1 MRTIDDPSGRAG
13 RGGGPTVADQR
24 PDDVLR
30 GIGETRVSRR
40 GFLAASGFTAMSAYL
55 AACAG
60 GGTQPAFFM
69 YNWADYVAP
78 DNQAKFKE
86 RFNIADANFTYDTYA
101 SNEELFAKLQG
112 GATGQYDVCCPTA
125 EWVPA
130 MVEEGFLEKIDWS
143 KIPNAKYINP
153 QFKGLWWDPNDEYQ
167 LPKDWG
173 TTGISMRTNVVT
185 EDVRTWKD
193 FFEIAPKY
201 SGRIV
206 VVDSPG
212 DVFTAPLKALGFS
225 LNSVDPGELEQARTL
240 LMDLAPHVLALNSDT
255 YEEPMKTEEAVLGL
269 TWTGGIDEMLG
280 DPQYADTTKYQIP
293 EDGTL
298 FWLDTWTILKDAPHL
313 EMAHNFLNFI
323 HEPEIQAVE
332 TEVNYYAT
340 PNEEAKKHIDPE
352 ILNNPIVFVP
362 QDVQDSGL
370 LEAAKDVSLD
380 PLRQEI
386 WEQFKSSIGG

>member
-1 MRTIDDPSGRAG
+1 
-13 RGGGPTVADQR
+13 VADQR
-24 PDDVLR
+24 PDVLR
-30 GIGETRVSRR
+30 GISETRVSRR

-55 AACAG
+55 AACSVG
-60 GGTQPAFFM
+60 GGGSAPALFM
-69 YNWADYVAP
+69 FNWADYVAEE
-78 DNQAKFKE
+78 NIAKFKE
-86 RFNIADANFTYDTYA
+86 QFNISDANFTYDTYP

-125 EWVPA
+125 EWVPD
-130 MVEEGFLEKIDWS
+130 MVKEGFLEKIDWA
-143 KIPNAKYINP
+143 KIPNEKYINP
-153 QFKGLWWDPNDEYQ
+153 KFQGLWWDPNDEYL

-185 EDVRTWKD
+185 EDVKTWAD

-212 DVFTAPLKALGFS
+212 DVFTAPLKALGYS
-225 LNSVDPGELEQARTL
+225 LNSIDPGELEQAREL
-240 LMDLAPHVLALNSDT
+240 LMGLAPHVLALNSDT

-280 DPQYADTTKYQIP
+280 DPAYADTTKYVIP

-298 FWLDTWTILKDAPHL
+298 YWMDVWTILKDAPHL

-323 HEPEIQAVE
+323 QDPEIQAVE
-332 TEVNYYAT
+332 TETNYYAT
-340 PNEEAKKHIDPE
+340 ANEEAKKHIDPE

-362 QDVQDSGL
+362 DEIVDSGL
-370 LEAAKDVSLD
+370 LEPAEAVSLD
-380 PLRQEI
+380 ENRQRI
-386 WEQFKSSIGG
+386 WEEFKSSIGG

>member
-1 MRTIDDPSGRAG
+1 
-13 RGGGPTVADQR
+13 VADQR
-24 PDDVLR
+24 PGDVLR
-30 GIGETRVSRR
+30 GISETRVSRR

-60 GGTQPAFFM
+60 GGNQPALFM
-69 YNWADYVAP
+69 FNWADYVAEE
-78 DNQAKFKE
+78 NIAKFKE
-86 RFNIADANFTYDTYA
+86 RFNISDQNFTYDTYP

-143 KIPNAKYINP
+143 KIPNAQYINP

-225 LNSVDPGELEQARTL
+225 LNSVVPAELEQAREL
-240 LMDLAPHVLALNSDT
+240 LMGLAPHVLALNSDT

-280 DPQYADTTKYQIP
+280 DPAYADTTKYVIP

-298 FWLDTWTILKDAPHL
+298 FWMDTWTILKGAPHL

-352 ILNNPIVFVP
+352 ILNDPIVFVP
-362 QDVQDSGL
+362 QEVLDSGV
-370 LEAAKDVSLD
+370 LEPAQDVSLD
-380 PLRQEI
+380 ENRQRI
-386 WEQFKSSIGG
+386 WEEFKSSIGG

>member
-1 MRTIDDPSGRAG
+1 
-13 RGGGPTVADQR
+13 VADQR
-24 PDDVLR
+24 PDVLR
-30 GIGETRVSRR
+30 AIAETRVSRR

-55 AACAG
+55 AACSVG
-60 GGTQPAFFM
+60 GGSAPALFM
-69 YNWADYVAP
+69 FNWADYVAEE
-78 DNQAKFKE
+78 NIAKFKE
-86 RFNIADANFTYDTYA
+86 QFNISDENFTYDTYP

-125 EWVPA
+125 EWVPD
-130 MVEEGFLEKIDWS
+130 MVKEGFLEKIDWT
-143 KIPNAKYINP
+143 KIPNEKYINP
-153 QFKGLWWDPNDEYQ
+153 KFQGLWWDPNDEYL

-185 EDVRTWKD
+185 EDVKTWKE

-212 DVFTAPLKALGFS
+212 DVFTAPLKALGYS
-225 LNSVDPGELEQARTL
+225 LNSVDPGELEQAREL
-240 LMDLAPHVLALNSDT
+240 LMGLAPHVLALNSDT

-280 DPQYADTTKYQIP
+280 DPAYADTTKYVIP

-298 FWLDTWTILKDAPHL
+298 YWMDVWTILKDAPHL

-323 HEPEIQAVE
+323 QDPEVQAVE
-332 TEVNYYAT
+332 TETNYYAT
-340 PNEEAKKHIDPE
+340 ANEEAKKHIDPE
-352 ILNNPIVFVP
+352 ILNDPIVFVP
-362 QDVQDSGL
+362 DEIVDSGL
-370 LEAAKDVSLD
+370 LEPAEAVSLD
-380 PLRQEI
+380 ENRQRI
-386 WEQFKSSIGG
+386 WEEFKSSIGG

>member
-1 MRTIDDPSGRAG
+1 M
-13 RGGGPTVADQR
+13 ADQR
-24 PDDVLR
+24 PGDVLR
-30 GIGETRVSRR
+30 GIGEARVSRR

-55 AACAG
+55 AACG
-60 GGTQPAFFM
+60 GGGGNAPALFI
-69 YNWADYVAP
+69 YNWADYIAP
-78 DNQAKFKE
+78 DNQTKFKE
-86 RFNIADANFTYDTYA
+86 QFNISDENFTYDTYA

-112 GATGQYDVCCPTA
+112 GATGQYDICCPTA
-125 EWVPA
+125 EWTPA
-130 MVEEGFLEKIDWS
+130 MVKEGFLEKIDWS

-153 QFKGLWWDPNDEYQ
+153 QFKGLWWDPKDEYQ

-173 TTGISMRTNVVT
+173 TTGISMRTNIVT
-185 EDVRTWKD
+185 EDIKTWKD
-193 FFEIAPKY
+193 FFEVAPKY

-212 DVFTAPLKALGFS
+212 DVFTAPLKSLGYS
-225 LNSVDPGELEQARTL
+225 LNSVDPGELEEARAI
-240 LMDLAPHVLALNSDT
+240 LMDFAPHVLALNSDT

-280 DPQYADTTKYQIP
+280 DPQYADSTKYQIP

-298 FWLDTWTILKDAPHL
+298 FWMDTWTILKGAPHL
-313 EMAHNFLNFI
+313 DMAHNFLNFI
-323 HEPEIQAVE
+323 HDPENQAVE

-380 PLRQEI
+380 ENRQRI
-386 WEQFKSSIGG
+386 WEEFKSSIGG

>member
-1 MRTIDDPSGRAG
+1 
-13 RGGGPTVADQR
+13 VADQR
-24 PDDVLR
+24 PDFLR
-30 GIGETRVSRR
+30 GIAETRVSRR

-55 AACAG
+55 AACSVG
-60 GGTQPAFFM
+60 GGSAPALFM
-69 YNWADYVAP
+69 FNWADYVAEE
-78 DNQAKFKE
+78 NITKFKE
-86 RFNIADANFTYDTYA
+86 QFNISDENFTYDTYP

-125 EWVPA
+125 EWVPD
-130 MVEEGFLEKIDWS
+130 MVKEGFLEKIDWT
-143 KIPNAKYINP
+143 KIPNEKYINP
-153 QFKGLWWDPNDEYQ
+153 KFQGLWWDPNDEYL

-185 EDVRTWKD
+185 EDVKTWAD

-212 DVFTAPLKALGFS
+212 DVFTAPLKALGYS
-225 LNSVDPGELEQARTL
+225 LNSVDPGELEQAREL
-240 LMDLAPHVLALNSDT
+240 LMGLAPHVLALNSDT

-280 DPQYADTTKYQIP
+280 DPAYADTTKYVIP

-298 FWLDTWTILKDAPHL
+298 YWMDVWTILKGAPHL

-323 HEPEIQAVE
+323 QDPEVQAVE
-332 TEVNYYAT
+332 TETNYYAT
-340 PNEEAKKHIDPE
+340 ANEEAKKHIDPE
-352 ILNNPIVFVP
+352 ILNDPIVFVP
-362 QDVQDSGL
+362 DEIVDSGL
-370 LEAAKDVSLD
+370 LEPAQAVSLD
-380 PLRQEI
+380 ENRQRI
-386 WEQFKSSIGG
+386 WEEFKSSIGG

>member
-1 MRTIDDPSGRAG
+1 
-13 RGGGPTVADQR
+13 VADQR
-24 PDDVLR
+24 PDVLR
-30 GIGETRVSRR
+30 AIAETRVSRR

-55 AACAG
+55 AACSVG
-60 GGTQPAFFM
+60 GGSAPALFM
-69 YNWADYVAP
+69 FNWADYVAEE
-78 DNQAKFKE
+78 NITKFKE
-86 RFNIADANFTYDTYA
+86 QFNISDENFTYDTYP

-125 EWVPA
+125 EWVPD
-130 MVEEGFLEKIDWS
+130 MVKEGFLEKIDWT
-143 KIPNAKYINP
+143 KIPNEKYINP
-153 QFKGLWWDPNDEYQ
+153 KFQGLWWDPNDEYL

-185 EDVRTWKD
+185 EDVKTWAD

-212 DVFTAPLKALGFS
+212 DVFTAPLKALGYS
-225 LNSVDPGELEQARTL
+225 LNSVDPGELEKAREL
-240 LMDLAPHVLALNSDT
+240 LMGLAPHVLALNSDT

-280 DPQYADTTKYQIP
+280 DPAYADTTKYVIP

-298 FWLDTWTILKDAPHL
+298 YWMDVWTILKGAPHL

-323 HEPEIQAVE
+323 QDPEVQAVE
-332 TEVNYYAT
+332 TETNYYAT
-340 PNEEAKKHIDPE
+340 ANEEAKKHIDPE
-352 ILNNPIVFVP
+352 ILNDPIVFVP
-362 QDVQDSGL
+362 DEIVDSGL
-370 LEAAKDVSLD
+370 LEPAQAVSLD
-380 PLRQEI
+380 ENRQRI
-386 WEQFKSSIGG
+386 WEEFKSSIGG

>member
-1 MRTIDDPSGRAG
+1 
-13 RGGGPTVADQR
+13 VADQ
-24 PDDVLR
+24 
-30 GIGETRVSRR
+30 GIGEHLRQIGDTRVSRR

-55 AACAG
+55 AACG
-60 GGTQPAFFM
+60 GGGNAPALFM
-69 YNWADYVAP
+69 YNWADYVDL
-78 DNQAKFKE
+78 DNIAEFKT
-86 RFNIADANFTYDTYA
+86 RFNISDANFTYDTYP

-112 GATGQYDVCCPTA
+112 GATGQYDICCPTA
-125 EWVPA
+125 EWTPA
-130 MVEEGFLEKIDWS
+130 LVEEGFLEKIDWS
-143 KIPNAKYINP
+143 KVPNAKYINP

-173 TTGISMRTNVVT
+173 TTGISMRTKVVT

-193 FFEIAPKY
+193 FFDIAPKY

-212 DVFTAPLKALGFS
+212 DVFTAPLKALGYS
-225 LNSVDPGELEQARTL
+225 LNSVVPEELEQAREL
-240 LMDLAPHVLALNSDT
+240 LMGLAPHVLALNSDT

-269 TWTGGIDEMLG
+269 TWTGGIDELIA
-280 DPQYADTTKYQIP
+280 DPSTADTKYVIP

-298 FWLDTWTILKDAPHL
+298 YWMDTWVILKGAPHL
-313 EMAHNFLNFI
+313 EMAHNWLNFI
-323 HEPEIQAVE
+323 HEPEIQARE
-332 TEVNYYAT
+332 TETNAYAT
-340 PNEEAKKHIDPE
+340 PNDEAKKYIDPA
-352 ILNNPIVFVP
+352 ILADTTIFVP
-362 QDVQDSGL
+362 QEVVDSGL

>member
-1 MRTIDDPSGRAG
+1 
-13 RGGGPTVADQR
+13 
-24 PDDVLR
+24 
-30 GIGETRVSRR
+30 
-40 GFLAASGFTAMSAYL
+40 
-55 AACAG
+55 
-60 GGTQPAFFM
+60 
-69 YNWADYVAP
+69 
-78 DNQAKFKE
+78 
-86 RFNIADANFTYDTYA
+86 
-101 SNEELFAKLQG
+101 
-112 GATGQYDVCCPTA
+112 
-125 EWVPA
+125 
-130 MVEEGFLEKIDWS
+130 MVKEGFLEKIDWS

-153 QFKGLWWDPNDEYQ
+153 QFKGLWWDPKDEYQ

-185 EDVRTWKD
+185 EDIKTWKD
-193 FFEIAPKY
+193 FFEVAPKY

-212 DVFTAPLKALGFS
+212 DVFTAPLKSLGYS
-225 LNSVDPGELEQARTL
+225 LNSVDPGELEEARAI
-240 LMDLAPHVLALNSDT
+240 LMDFAPHVLALNSDT

-280 DPQYADTTKYQIP
+280 DPQYADSTKYQIP

-298 FWLDTWTILKDAPHL
+298 FWMDTWTILKGAPHL
-313 EMAHNFLNFI
+313 DMAHNFLNFI
-323 HEPEIQAVE
+323 HDPENQAVE

-380 PLRQEI
+380 ENRQRI
-386 WEQFKSSIGG
+386 WEEFKSNIG

>member
-1 MRTIDDPSGRAG
+1 M
-13 RGGGPTVADQR
+13 ADQR
-24 PDDVLR
+24 TDVLR
-30 GIGETRVSRR
+30 GISETRVSRR

-55 AACAG
+55 AACSVG
-60 GGTQPAFFM
+60 GGSAPALYM
-69 YNWADYVAP
+69 LNWADYGAEE
-78 DNQAKFKE
+78 NIAKFKE
-86 RFNIADANFTYDTYA
+86 QFNISDENFTYDTYP

-143 KIPNAKYINP
+143 KIPNAQYINP
-153 QFKGLWWDPNDEYQ
+153 QFKGLWWDPKDEYQ

-193 FFEIAPKY
+193 FFEVAPKY

-212 DVFTAPLKALGFS
+212 DVFTAPLKALGYS
-225 LNSVDPGELEQARTL
+225 LNSVDPGELEEARAL

-269 TWTGGIDEMLG
+269 TWTGGIDEMLS
-280 DPQYADTTKYQIP
+280 DEAYADTTKYVIP

-298 FWLDTWTILKDAPHL
+298 YWMDTWTILKDAPHL
-313 EMAHNFLNFI
+313 DMAHNFLNFI

-332 TEVNYYAT
+332 TEVNFYAT

-362 QDVQDSGL
+362 QDILDSGV

-380 PLRQEI
+380 ENRQRI
-386 WEQFKSSIGG
+386 WEEFKSSIGG

>member
-1 MRTIDDPSGRAG
+1 MT
-13 RGGGPTVADQR
+13 DQR
-24 PDDVLR
+24 PTNVLR
-30 GIGETRVSRR
+30 GIGDTRVSRR

-55 AACAG
+55 AACSVG
-60 GGTQPAFFM
+60 GGSAPALFM
-69 YNWADYVAP
+69 FNWADYVAEE
-78 DNQAKFKE
+78 NIAKFKE
-86 RFNIADANFTYDTYA
+86 QFNISDENFTYDTYP

-125 EWVPA
+125 EWVPD
-130 MVEEGFLEKIDWS
+130 MVKEGFLEKIDWT
-143 KIPNAKYINP
+143 KIPNEKYINP
-153 QFKGLWWDPNDEYQ
+153 KFQGLWWDPNDEYL

-185 EDVRTWKD
+185 EDVKTWAD

-212 DVFTAPLKALGFS
+212 DVFTAPLKALGYS
-225 LNSVDPGELEQARTL
+225 LNSVDPGELEQARAML
-240 LMDLAPHVLALNSDT
+240 LDLAPHVLALNSDT

-269 TWTGGIDEMLG
+269 TWTGGIDEMLS
-280 DPQYADTTKYQIP
+280 DEAYAETTKYVIP

-298 FWLDTWTILKDAPHL
+298 YWMDVWTILKGAPHL

-323 HEPEIQAVE
+323 HDPEIQAVE

-362 QDVQDSGL
+362 QDILDSGV

-380 PLRQEI
+380 ENRQRI
-386 WEQFKSSIGG
+386 WEEFKSSIGG

>member
-1 MRTIDDPSGRAG
+1 
-13 RGGGPTVADQR
+13 VADQR
-24 PDDVLR
+24 PDVLR
-30 GIGETRVSRR
+30 AIAETRVSRR

-55 AACAG
+55 AACSVG
-60 GGTQPAFFM
+60 GGSAPALFM
-69 YNWADYVAP
+69 FNWADYVAEE
-78 DNQAKFKE
+78 NIAKFKE
-86 RFNIADANFTYDTYA
+86 QFNISDENFTYDTYP

-125 EWVPA
+125 EWVPD
-130 MVEEGFLEKIDWS
+130 MVKEGFLEKIDWT
-143 KIPNAKYINP
+143 KIPNEKYINP
-153 QFKGLWWDPNDEYQ
+153 KFQGLWWDPNDEYL

-185 EDVRTWKD
+185 EDVKTWAD

-212 DVFTAPLKALGFS
+212 DVFTAPLKALGYS
-225 LNSVDPGELEQARTL
+225 LNSVDPGELEKAREL
-240 LMDLAPHVLALNSDT
+240 LMGLAPHVLALNSDT

-280 DPQYADTTKYQIP
+280 DPAYADTTKYVIP

-298 FWLDTWTILKDAPHL
+298 YWMDVWTILKGAPHL

-323 HEPEIQAVE
+323 QDPEVQAVE
-332 TEVNYYAT
+332 TETNYYAT
-340 PNEEAKKHIDPE
+340 ANEEAKKHIDPE
-352 ILNNPIVFVP
+352 ILNDPIVFVP
-362 QDVQDSGL
+362 DEIVDSGL
-370 LEAAKDVSLD
+370 LEPAQAVSLD
-380 PLRQEI
+380 ENRQRI
-386 WEQFKSSIGG
+386 WEEFKSSIGG